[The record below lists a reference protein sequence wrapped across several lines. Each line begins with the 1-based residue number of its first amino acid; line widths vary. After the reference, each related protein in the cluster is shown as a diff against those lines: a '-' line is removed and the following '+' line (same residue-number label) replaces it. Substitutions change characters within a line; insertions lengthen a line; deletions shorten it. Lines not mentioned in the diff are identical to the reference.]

1 MRRDSERRTEVLLC
15 PKTEKTK
22 WKSLQATVKEQQE
35 NLFIYLFFR
44 CAFAHGKAEA
54 VQLIHCVVSVE
65 GGGCRLGWY
74 ICVC

>member
-22 WKSLQATVKEQQE
+22 WKSLQATDKEQQE
-35 NLFIYLFFR
+35 NGFFFFFR
-44 CAFAHGKAEA
+44 CAFVQGKAEA
-54 VQLIHCVVSVE
+54 EQLIHCVISVE
-65 GGGCRLGWY
+65 GGCRMGWY

>member
-35 NLFIYLFFR
+35 NGFLFYFFR
-44 CAFAHGKAEA
+44 FAFVQGKAEA

-65 GGGCRLGWY
+65 GGCRQGWH